1 MSVKVAINGLG
12 RIGRCIIRAV
22 EELGRKDVE
31 IVALNG
37 PAPAETHVHL
47 LKYDSIHGKF
57 PGKVSSEA
65 GKLVINGKSITLT
78 HERDPS
84 KIDWKKL
91 GADIVLECTGK
102 FTKAEDA
109 GIHLKSG
116 AKKVLVSAPC
126 SGADSMIVFGV
137 NNSDLKPDHKIISV
151 GSCTTNGLAP
161 VIKVL
166 NEKFGIE
173 AGHMTTIHSYTN
185 DQNIMDGSH
194 KDLRR
199 ARSAA
204 TSMIPTSTGAASSL
218 GKIFPELKGKI
229 DGISIRVPTPNV
241 SMIDLSFTVKKPIS
255 KDAINSEMEKAA
267 NGELKGIL
275 SYSKEQLV
283 SVDFVHDPHSS
294 IFDSTQTN
302 VVDGK
307 IGRVAAWY
315 DNEWGFSIRMLD
327 VAALA
332 GK

>member
-1 MSVKVAINGLG
+1 MKVAINGLG